1 MELLMVEI
9 HNFLIL
15 GKSGTGI
22 GPVGSGSGVNNP
34 RSLGSA
40 NSNANTSAFGLNSSS
55 RCTSDACTH
64 RIHELESRVKTLTR
78 ELKDVQ
84 LLNATQANLLK
95 QQQSQQQH
103 QNSEQLTDLMI
114 HLNDLETENACL
126 KAKLKNEDKVKQ
138 ELLAGYHN
146 SLKEITELNATLT
159 RKEYQIVDLY
169 MRLDSINPNS
179 PFHCL
184 INNGVPQDN
193 SVSSPGPDGRAG
205 NQHLRVPC
213 SSSTNSFMNPT
224 TSGGSPFSS
233 PDFDFGGGGGS
244 SWPPPQFAGT
254 SSSTNTS
261 VAFSDQQ
268 LHHFNQHQQLPQPP
282 RLRSESTN
290 TVFSAFMNRGGPQ
303 EEKNIIPPTQSR
315 FDANAAEVDLEA
327 ASSSLSPT
335 EFLSKLRSQ
344 LAAAAGNGQLPQPSQ
359 PASQPAPISPPSRD
373 ISGGIS
379 SLPVA
384 GGGSGE
390 ERSEE
395 SPPLDHQPPMGD
407 GGTGGGG
414 GGEGIHGVDGGE
426 D

>member
-1 MELLMVEI
+1 MCHSYI
-9 HNFLIL
+9 HC
-15 GKSGTGI
+15 
-22 GPVGSGSGVNNP
+22 
-34 RSLGSA
+34 
-40 NSNANTSAFGLNSSS
+40 NSNANTSALGLNSSN

-84 LLNATQANLLK
+84 ILNATQASLLK
-95 QQQSQQQH
+95 QQQSKQQH

-169 MRLDSINPNS
+169 MRLDSINPSN

-193 SVSSPGPDGRAG
+193 SVSSPGPDGRAS
-205 NQHLRVPC
+205 NQHLRIPC
-213 SSSTNSFMNPT
+213 SSSTNNFMNPT
-224 TSGGSPFSS
+224 TSGGIPFSS

-303 EEKNIIPPTQSR
+303 EENIIPPTQSR

-373 ISGGIS
+373 VSGGIS
-379 SLPVA
+379 SLPV
-384 GGGSGE
+384 GSGGSGE

-407 GGTGGGG
+407 GDIGGGG